1 MFYEPK
7 GTVAKQIRDYILITF
22 GLIVYTLGWSAF
34 LIPMKITGGGA
45 TGVGNLVYMFTGC
58 PVGYTFLIFNA
69 LLIGIAAK
77 VVGVNFG
84 IKTIYAV
91 IGASVLLVI
100 EQSFIK
106 GCLLP
111 NDKLLSTIIGG
122 ALSGTGIG
130 IAFSAGG
137 STGGTDI
144 VAMLVTKYRNVS
156 PGKVILA
163 ADAVI
168 VSSAF
173 FVLHDLTFVERIEAI
188 VYGYITMFM
197 TSFMVDTYLNGI
209 RQSMQVLILSSK
221 HEEIADRIT
230 KDLHRGCTLLNGV
243 GGYSKEETKVI
254 LVVIRRPE
262 QSSLLHLV
270 RNIDPNAFLSVGNVM
285 GVYGNGFDR
294 IK

>member
-34 LIPMKITGGGA
+34 LIPMQITGGGA
-45 TGVGNLVYMFTGC
+45 TGVGNLVYMFTGF

>member
-45 TGVGNLVYMFTGC
+45 TGVGNLVYMFTGF

-111 NDKLLSTIIGG
+111 NDKLLATIIGG
-122 ALSGTGIG
+122 AMSGTGIG

-221 HEEIADRIT
+221 HEEIAERIT
-230 KDLHRGCTLLNGV
+230 KDLHRGCTLLHGV

>member
-45 TGVGNLVYMFTGC
+45 TGVGNLVYMFTGF

-91 IGASVLLVI
+91 IGASLLLVI

-111 NDKLLSTIIGG
+111 NDKLLATIIGG

-221 HEEIADRIT
+221 HEEIAERIT